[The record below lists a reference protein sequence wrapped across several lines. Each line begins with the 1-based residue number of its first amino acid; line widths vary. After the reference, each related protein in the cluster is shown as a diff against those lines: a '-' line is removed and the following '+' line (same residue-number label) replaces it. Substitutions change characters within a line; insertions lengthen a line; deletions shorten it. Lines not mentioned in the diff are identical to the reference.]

1 MKAES
6 CEKNKKNSYSGK
18 NEKVIERAKKIRRI
32 LIVENMK
39 KTGRR

>member
-1 MKAES
+1 MKSES
-6 CEKNKKNSYSGK
+6 CKEDKKNSHSGK

-39 KTGRR
+39 KSGRR